1 MVRLSR
7 FYSLSKTMNNL
18 LSIEQ
23 LTGDEIRDLL
33 ALGHRLKAERG
44 HHERLPLKGQTW
56 ALIFSKSSTR
66 TRVSFEVGISE
77 LGGRPMFLSVH
88 DIQLGRG
95 EPIKDTARV
104 LGRMIHGAAIR
115 TYGQQEV
122 EEFASFSGIPTIN
135 ALTDEEHPCQILA
148 DLLTIEEIYGPG
160 SWKDMK
166 IAFVGDGDNNMSR
179 SWMWA
184 AKRLGFTLA
193 IGAPTNYL
201 PLEDFRR
208 HLDCENVI
216 FTTDPGSRQGSFRHQ
231 HGRLA
236 FHGPGIG
243 RTVQGKTLLP
253 LPGEQGAAGT
263 CRLRPLR
270 FPLPAR
276 LPRQGNHG
284 RRAGTFCSR
293 YLPGSGKQGACP
305 ESRARHACRRPPGI
319 TRPAILPNLRA
330 MNYEERLQ
338 DLLDE
343 LDLFQDW
350 TERYEYIISLGK
362 KLPRLDEAYKT
373 EDSLIK
379 GCQSRVWLHTEPDN
393 GVLKLYADS
402 DSLIT
407 KGLIAVFIRLLSGL
421 PPEEILK
428 ADMSKLD
435 KTGLKDHLA
444 PTRANALNSMAAQI
458 KQAAMKMA
466 EHH

>member
-1 MVRLSR
+1 M
-7 FYSLSKTMNNL
+7 KNL

-33 ALGHRLKAERG
+33 ALGHKLKAERG
-44 HHERLPLKGQTW
+44 HHEHLPLKGQTW

-95 EPIKDTARV
+95 EPVKDTARV

-148 DLLTIEEIYGPG
+148 DLLTIEELYGPG

-208 HLDCENVI
+208 HLDCDNVI
-216 FTTDPGSRQGSFRHQ
+216 FTTNPVEAVRDASVINTDVWLSMGQEAEGQSKEKHFYPYQVNEELLAHAAPGHSV
-231 HGRLA
+231 
-236 FHGPGIG
+236 FH
-243 RTVQGKTLLP
+243 
-253 LPGEQGAAGT
+253 
-263 CRLRPLR
+263 C
-270 FPLPAR
+270 LPAYRGKEITEDVLERFARSSSRRRKTGCMPRKPFSPR
-276 LPRQGNHG
+276 LPK
-284 RRAGTFCSR
+284 
-293 YLPGSGKQGACP
+293 P
-305 ESRARHACRRPPGI
+305 ARHNLSIPP
-319 TRPAILPNLRA
+319 P
-330 MNYEERLQ
+330 
-338 DLLDE
+338 
-343 LDLFQDW
+343 
-350 TERYEYIISLGK
+350 
-362 KLPRLDEAYKT
+362 
-373 EDSLIK
+373 
-379 GCQSRVWLHTEPDN
+379 
-393 GVLKLYADS
+393 
-402 DSLIT
+402 
-407 KGLIAVFIRLLSGL
+407 
-421 PPEEILK
+421 
-428 ADMSKLD
+428 
-435 KTGLKDHLA
+435 
-444 PTRANALNSMAAQI
+444 
-458 KQAAMKMA
+458 
-466 EHH
+466 